1 MPIRRTMRSSPTEP
15 TATYPSLRDRAVLV
29 TGGGS
34 GIGAAIVRAFAH
46 QHSKVAFLDIDDGA
60 SKKLAAELDGHDWP
74 RPLHVKCDLLD
85 VGALRTAIAEVE
97 GRLGPIDV
105 LVNNA
110 ASDERHAIDAV
121 EPAYFDDRIA
131 VNLRHYFFAIQ
142 AVREAMAKN
151 GGGSIVNLGSIAW
164 RLHLPDVAVYATA
177 KAAIAGMTK
186 ILGAELGPQRIR
198 INCVEPGFVT
208 TERQKRLWLTPELES
223 RVRAGQC
230 LPDLIEPDSIADIVL
245 FLASDA
251 GRMCTRQTFIVDGGW
266 T

>member
-1 MPIRRTMRSSPTEP
+1 MSSPPIEP

-46 QHSKVAFLDIDDGA
+46 QHSRVAFLDVVDDA
-60 SKKLAAELDGHDWP
+60 SKKLVAELAGGDRP
-74 RPLHVKCDLLD
+74 RPLFVHCDLLD
-85 VGALRTAIAEVE
+85 IGALRTAIREVE
-97 GRLGPIDV
+97 GRLGPLDV

-110 ASDERHAIDAV
+110 ASDERHEIDAV

-142 AVREAMAKN
+142 AVRDAMANN
-151 GGGSIVNLGSIAW
+151 GGGAIVNLGSIVW
-164 RLHLPDVAVYATA
+164 RLPLPDVAVYATA
-177 KAAIAGMTK
+177 KAAIAGMTR

-198 INCVEPGFVT
+198 VNCVEPGFVT

-251 GRMCTRQTFIVDGGW
+251 GRMCTRQTFVVDGGW

>member
-1 MPIRRTMRSSPTEP
+1 MTSHPTCP
-15 TATYPSLRDRAVLV
+15 TATYPSLRNGVVLV

-34 GIGAAIVRAFAH
+34 GIGAAIVRHFAH
-46 QHSKVAFLDIDDGA
+46 EHSRVAFLDIDDDA
-60 SKKLAAELDGHDWP
+60 SKELVADLGGNDWP
-74 RPLHVKCDLLD
+74 TPLYVKCDLLD
-85 VGALRTAIAEVE
+85 IGALRAAVADVE

-110 ASDERHAIDAV
+110 GNDDRHEIDAV

-131 VNLRHYFFAIQ
+131 INLRHYFFAIQ
-142 AVREAMAKN
+142 AVREGMAKN

-164 RLHLPDVAVYATA
+164 RLHLPEVPIYAAA
-177 KAAIAGMTK
+177 KAAIAGMTNV
-186 ILGAELGPQRIR
+186 LATELGPQRIR
-198 INCVEPGFVT
+198 VNCVEPGFVA
-208 TERQKRLWLTPELES
+208 TERQKKLWLTSELES

-230 LPDLIEPDSIADIVL
+230 LPDLIGPDSIADIVL

-251 GRMCTRQTFIVDGGW
+251 GRMCTSQTFVVDGGW

>member
-1 MPIRRTMRSSPTEP
+1 MSSPPTDP
-15 TATYPSLRDRAVLV
+15 TATYPSLRGRAVLV

-34 GIGAAIVRAFAH
+34 GIGAAVVRAFAR
-46 QHSKVAFLDIDDGA
+46 QHSKVAFLDIDDDA
-60 SKKLAAELDGHDWP
+60 SKKLVAELAGKDWP
-74 RPLHVKCDLLD
+74 RPLHVNCDLQD
-85 VGALRTAIAEVE
+85 IGALRAAIAQVE

-110 ASDERHAIDAV
+110 ASDERHEIDAV

-142 AVREAMAKN
+142 AVRAAMAKN
-151 GGGSIVNLGSIAW
+151 GGGSIVNLGSIVW
-164 RLHLPDVAVYATA
+164 RLPLPEVAVYATA

-186 ILGAELGPQRIR
+186 ILAAELGPQRIR
-198 INCVEPGFVT
+198 INCVEPGFVA
-208 TERQKRLWLTPELES
+208 TERQKKLWLTPELES

-230 LPDLIEPDSIADIVL
+230 LPDLIEPDSIADLVL

-251 GRMCTRQTFIVDGGW
+251 GRMCTRQTFVVDGGW